1 MAERSSTSDRQALA
15 AHLHA
20 QIPALLAKWRTAI
33 AADWQLLVG
42 ESLPRSQLEDHIP
55 EWLEAFA
62 DEIATPP
69 AVDAARVDAAEAQN
83 AKRHGLQRWQLGY
96 DLHQVTREWGALH
109 RCVAAEIERF
119 AADRPPLSSGLL
131 SEVRLML
138 IERVSEAIGQS
149 AQEYF
154 RLERIEAAGTV
165 RELEEA
171 LSALRALD
179 QQRAEIWQH
188 AAHDLRGNL
197 GVVANAAH
205 GLSFESLPAE
215 RRQDFLVLLRNNIT
229 SLRHM
234 LDDVTGLARLHA
246 GQEHRSLETFDA
258 AELLRRLAEDIR
270 GVAEQNGL
278 FLQID
283 GPPSFYVE
291 GDRVKVR
298 RIAQNLLLNA
308 VKYTDTGGVYLRWGD
323 TLASDDG
330 RWRFSVEDTGPG
342 VHTGSAAPIVDALT
356 EATGEARSKAP
367 DPLTEPSDSQPA
379 PGTHNARGEGLGL
392 AIVKRLSE
400 LLDGAVEMESR
411 TPHGTTVRV
420 LLPRRY
426 NRPG

>member
-1 MAERSSTSDRQALA
+1 
-15 AHLHA
+15 
-20 QIPALLAKWRTAI
+20 
-33 AADWQLLVG
+33 
-42 ESLPRSQLEDHIP
+42 
-55 EWLEAFA
+55 
-62 DEIATPP
+62 
-69 AVDAARVDAAEAQN
+69 
-83 AKRHGLQRWQLGY
+83 
-96 DLHQVTREWGALH
+96 
-109 RCVAAEIERF
+109 
-119 AADRPPLSSGLL
+119 
-131 SEVRLML
+131 ML

-154 RLERIEAAGTV
+154 RLEQIEAAGTV

-171 LSALRALD
+171 LSALRELD

-215 RRQDFLVLLRNNIT
+215 RRRDFLVLLRNNIT
-229 SLRHM
+229 SLRQM

-270 GVAEQNGL
+270 SVAAQNGL

-308 VKYTDTGGVYLRWGD
+308 VKYTDSGGVYLRWGD
-323 TLASDDG
+323 TLAS
-330 RWRFSVEDTGPG
+330 
-342 VHTGSAAPIVDALT
+342 
-356 EATGEARSKAP
+356 TGEARSKAP